1 MRLRVTHVLGA
12 LALGLGGAAKADP
25 VADFYAGKQISVN
38 IGFSAGGG
46 FDTYARAV
54 SRHIGRHIPGNPTL
68 VPRQMPGG
76 GSFRAAQFM
85 YAAAPQDGTHL
96 ATFGQSIPLQ
106 QALRDPNAKFDVREF
121 SWIGNPIRGVS
132 AVGFWST
139 SGARTMADLMKRE
152 FTVGATGHNVTMQYP
167 LALREI
173 FGARL
178 RIILGYPGSTDIGLA
193 MERGELDGM
202 GQFSWSTLKATRQD
216 WLDAKKVNLVV
227 QIGPRKEPAISEYMG
242 YDVPLLTDLA
252 TNDDDRAV
260 LELLSSGEGIGRP
273 LLTTPN
279 VPAARVAALRAAFD
293 KTMKDPDF
301 LAEAKKIG
309 ILIDPVSGVELQKLV
324 ARVLSASPEVV
335 ERLRKITQ
343 PGAGATTPKP
353 AAPSR
358 K

>member
-1 MRLRVTHVLGA
+1 MRLRPGYL
-12 LALGLGGAAKADP
+12 LAAAAVCFAGAARAES

-54 SRHIGRHIPGNPTL
+54 SRHIGRHIPGNPTMI
-68 VPRQMPGG
+68 PRQMPGA

-96 ATFGQSIPLQ
+96 ATFGQSLALQ

-121 SWIGNPIRGVS
+121 NWIGNPIRGVS
-132 AVGFWST
+132 AVGFWSG
-139 SGARTMADLMKRE
+139 SGARKLEDLQKRE
-152 FTVGATGHNVTMQYP
+152 YTVGATGHNVTMQYP
-167 LALREI
+167 LALKEI

-178 RIILGYPGSTDIGLA
+178 KIVMGYPGGNDISMA

-202 GQFSWSTLKATRQD
+202 GQFSWSSLKVTKKD
-216 WLDAKKVNLVV
+216 WLEDKKVNLVV
-227 QIGPRKEPAISEYMG
+227 QVGPRKEPEISEYMG

-260 LELLSSGEGIGRP
+260 LELLSSGEVIGRP

-279 VPAARVAALRAAFD
+279 VPADRVAALRAAFD
-293 KTMKDPDF
+293 KTMKDAEF
-301 LAEAKKIG
+301 LAEAKKLG
-309 ILIDPVSGVELQKLV
+309 LEIDPVSGVELQKV
-324 ARVLSASPEVV
+324 AERIVSASPAVV

-343 PGAGATTPKP
+343 PEGIGAATKRTK
-353 AAPSR
+353 
-358 K
+358 